1 MSLQFPNRFV
11 WFCIGLVLIVLLQ
24 SGCALIPP
32 PTAAQPTPPAAE
44 DDSAVFIENTSTQT
58 TSPNGEWIATT
69 VFQVP
74 EKSQEYYQSLVVA
87 HASGAPSYTLVKGW
101 FAWLPGYKVAE
112 PLMWSQDGQRFYYT
126 NRIQADGC
134 GLLFNGSD
142 LYQVELAT
150 GETVELL
157 PPDTTTKLGLAPD
170 EQHVAYLDIG
180 NPAMLILHDLAS
192 GEKTPFDLTATLG
205 NDQMGAIV
213 WSPDSSAL
221 AFVVAH
227 SPCMGGWAESTSVYV
242 LDTEAM
248 TLTSH
253 LQMDDRLLMPV
264 AWPDESTLLLE
275 NQTGETFTLDMTTAT
290 VIP

>member
-11 WFCIGLVLIVLLQ
+11 WFFIGLLMLVLLQ
-24 SGCALIPP
+24 SGCAPVAPP
-32 PTAAQPTPPAAE
+32 DAAQPTE
-44 DDSAVFIENTSTQT
+44 FIENTSAQT
-58 TSPNGEWIATT
+58 TSPDGKWIATA

-74 EKSQEYYQSLVVA
+74 EQSQEAYQRLVVT
-87 HASGAPSYTLVKGW
+87 HESGAPSYTLVEGW

-142 LYQVELAT
+142 LYQVDLAT
-150 GETVELL
+150 GEVVEVL

-170 EQHVAYLDIG
+170 EQHVSYLDIS
-180 NPAMLILHDLAS
+180 NPTMLILHDLAN
-192 GEKTPFDLTATLG
+192 GEQTPFDLTATLG

-213 WSPDSSAL
+213 WSPDSRAL

-227 SPCMGGWAESTSVYV
+227 NPCMGGWAESTSIYI
-242 LDTEAM
+242 LDSEM
-248 TLTSH
+248 LTLTPY
-253 LQMDDRLLMPV
+253 LQKDDRLLMPV
-264 AWPDESTLLLE
+264 AWPDATKLLLE
-275 NQTGETFTLDMTTAT
+275 DQEGTQFILDLATGT
-290 VIP
+290 VTP